1 MLWYLFQFSP
11 DYVQGEYATFFDDPT
26 DTAPRADHT
35 GLMGLF
41 TQGRDYTPAD
51 LAYVIDQQH
60 AHGERVA
67 HVQPAGGGGPSRV
80 DHDAYYHPIM
90 PLLMMPGWTFE
101 DGIHVNKDAWPVDRW
116 PPEHRHGPVR
126 SGTWLPAHGMWPPN
140 KRSPPWCSPWPD
152 VGVEWM
158 VSDEGGQ
165 VDHAGRWGID
175 VEDAALL
182 ATPWVVSGDQ
192 GGDVAVI
199 FRDRVISDRVAFQY
213 GSMTPEAAVSDFLS
227 YLDGIR
233 AELLE
238 AGEDPSEHLL
248 TVAMDGENWM
258 FMSEF
263 STTTTPAP
271 SFTSGTRGS
280 SHPPWSRPRGEF
292 LADDPDLPR
301 IETVGTGSWIDGTL
315 STWAGEADES
325 LAWQRLVEAR
335 RALVAFEADNPDD
348 PGLDLAWES
357 LYIAEAATGT
367 GGTAST
373 RTAATT
379 KCGTCCSRSTCPT
392 STAPSTSIC
401 RPICRTSGPTLRSRR
416 GGQCGH
422 RTDDRRH
429 RAAR

>member
-1 MLWYLFQFSP
+1 AVSP
-11 DYVQGEYATFFDDPT
+11 P
-26 DTAPRADHT
+26 
-35 GLMGLF
+35 M
-41 TQGRDYTPAD
+41 
-51 LAYVIDQQH
+51 
-60 AHGERVA
+60 
-67 HVQPAGGGGPSRV
+67 VQPVA
-80 DHDAYYHPIM
+80 
-90 PLLMMPGWTFE
+90 
-101 DGIHVNKDAWPVDRW
+101 
-116 PPEHRHGPVR
+116 
-126 SGTWLPAHGMWPPN
+126 
-140 KRSPPWCSPWPD
+140 D

-158 VSDEGGQ
+158 VSDEEILAKSTTPGG
-165 VDHAGRWGID
+165 GGID

-263 STTTTPAP
+263 QHHDNARPFIHEWYSRLASHPTVVTTTP
-271 SFTSGTRGS
+271 
-280 SHPPWSRPRGEF
+280 GEF

-301 IETVGTGSWIDGTL
+301 IETIGTGSWIDGTL

-348 PGLDLAWES
+348 PGLDRAW
-357 LYIAEAATGT
+357 
-367 GGTAST
+367 
-373 RTAATT
+373 
-379 KCGTCCSRSTCPT
+379 
-392 STAPSTSIC
+392 
-401 RPICRTSGPTLRSRR
+401 
-416 GGQCGH
+416 
-422 RTDDRRH
+422 
-429 RAAR
+429 